1 MVWEAEFIT
10 ARIASRAR
18 RVRYEAG
25 SPNPEEVEVYR
36 DALPAECVERCLVLG
51 MTPELRALMA
61 GRCAELVSVDSSAA
75 AIAEYGPWVAT
86 PRETIVEADWSRFLQ
101 QTSQR
106 FDVIAGDGIFGNL
119 SGREE
124 AGLLLR
130 AIEAH
135 LAPGGVFV
143 TRMALV
149 PEAFE
154 AVRWTWTALAAQ
166 FRAGDIGEAEFG
178 LTLRLFGF
186 FRRFYDVESAIL
198 DCAGVYQE
206 VASLCDCGVL
216 SMRERDIVLR
226 YVFRGKNWLPT
237 ETAWEE
243 LLAKSSWRVMRR
255 SLRGKLWHAYYP
267 FYACYKGK
275 CACPNVHPGL
285 AMKRPAQ

>member
-10 ARIASRAR
+10 ARIANPAR
-18 RVRYEAG
+18 RLRHEAG
-25 SPNPEEVEVYR
+25 SPNTEEIEVYR
-36 DALPAECVERCLVLG
+36 NALPAEREGCCLVLG

-61 GRCAELVSVDSSAA
+61 GICAEVVSVDSSAV
-75 AIAEYGPWVAT
+75 AIAEYGPWVAS

-101 QTSQR
+101 QIGQR

-119 SGREE
+119 SGSDA
-124 AGLLLR
+124 AGQLLR
-130 AIEAH
+130 AIHDH

-154 AVRWTWTALAAQ
+154 EARWTWTALAEQ

-186 FRRFYDVESAIL
+186 FRRFYDVESAML

-206 VASLCDCGVL
+206 IASLCESGAL
-216 SMRERDIVLR
+216 SMREREIAWR

-237 ETAWEE
+237 ETAWEG
-243 LLAKSSWRVMRR
+243 LLAENAWLVTRRELRSKS
-255 SLRGKLWHAYYP
+255 WHAYYP
-267 FYACYKGK
+267 FYVCSRA
-275 CACPNVHPGL
+275 
-285 AMKRPAQ
+285 